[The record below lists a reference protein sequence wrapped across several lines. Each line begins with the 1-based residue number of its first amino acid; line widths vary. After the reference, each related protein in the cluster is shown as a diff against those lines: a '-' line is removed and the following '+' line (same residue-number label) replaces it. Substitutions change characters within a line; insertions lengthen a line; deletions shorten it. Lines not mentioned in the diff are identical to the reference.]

1 MCCCFYF
8 FATVP
13 LHCCSLGSKIP
24 ARRLAPCY
32 QSLSGT
38 YSISTNEGNLKHW
51 SDYMNRVRLC
61 WACAACCW
69 PWYSLLWTL
78 PKYIVKSSQE
88 INFTNKRM
96 VALGKPVWRKK
107 TKFISFSLRSL
118 RSSRQAKPAAKPRG
132 KIPPATFLMSF
143 ECRPL
148 LTPWLEI
155 FHNPISKSGVI
166 RARPSVTKH

>member
-8 FATVP
+8 FATAP

-38 YSISTNEGNLKHW
+38 YSISANEGNLKHW

-61 WACAACCW
+61 WAWAACCW

-78 PKYIVKSSQE
+78 PKYTVKRLILQ
-88 INFTNKRM
+88 INRYSRSENQCDARKQNLLVLSC
-96 VALGKPVWRKK
+96 VASGILVRWV
-107 TKFISFSLRSL
+107 L
-118 RSSRQAKPAAKPRG
+118 SSRRSRQGKPAAKPKG

-148 LTPWLEI
+148 LTP
-155 FHNPISKSGVI
+155 
-166 RARPSVTKH
+166 